1 MIKTKTKT
9 DTNLTDVKQ
18 ETQRPLTDYT
28 DNSLE
33 RKITKLLKLKPYT
46 MSKVEGIVFHTFNSA
61 FLILLAF
68 ITLYPFW
75 NTIAVS
81 FNDAIDTMRGGINF
95 WPRRFTM
102 FNYEVLFQTD
112 AIPRAFFVSVA
123 RTAINLVTSVFF
135 TAMIAFALSRQE
147 FVLRK
152 PFTLIIILSM
162 YINAGLIPTFFLVRS
177 LGMVNSFWVYVIP
190 GIVNAFNF
198 IVMRTYMRNIPE
210 SIIESARIDGY
221 GDFYIFMRIVF
232 PLCLPVLATIG
243 LFVSVGAWNAWFDTM
258 IYNSGREHL
267 HTLQYKLMEF
277 LQSSQAQGRSAG
289 DSGAMAMASQASN
302 MVTPMSIRAAITV
315 VAAAPILFIY
325 PFMQRYF
332 VVGLN
337 VGGVKE

>member
-1 MIKTKTKT
+1 M
-9 DTNLTDVKQ
+9 
-18 ETQRPLTDYT
+18 
-28 DNSLE
+28 
-33 RKITKLLKLKPYT
+33 KIKPYT
-46 MSKVEGIVFHTFNSA
+46 LSKVENVLFHTFNTM
-61 FLILLAF
+61 FLLLLAF

-75 NTIAVS
+75 NTIAIS
-81 FNDAIDTMRGGINF
+81 FNDAMDTMRGGINF
-95 WPRRFTM
+95 LPREFTL
-102 FNYEVLFQTD
+102 FNYEVIFQTG

-123 RTAINLVTSVFF
+123 RTVINLFTSVFF
-135 TAMIAFALSRQE
+135 TAMIAFALSRRE

-152 PFTLIIILSM
+152 PFTLIIVLSM
-162 YINAGLIPTFFLVRS
+162 YINAGLIPTYFLIRS
-177 LGMVNSFWVYVIP
+177 LGMVNTFWVYIIP

-198 IVMRTYMRNIPE
+198 VVMRTYMSNIPE

-221 GDFYIFMRIVF
+221 GDFYIFIRIIL

-243 LFVSVGAWNAWFDTM
+243 LFVAVGSWNAWFDTM
-258 IYNSGREHL
+258 IYNSGRVNL

-277 LQSSQAQGRSAG
+277 LQSSQAQSRGMG
-289 DSGAMAMASQASN
+289 DAGAMGIAAQSGSASS

-315 VAAAPILFIY
+315 VASLPILLIY